1 MNRPW
6 SLIAGLLGVVF
17 LAGAVMY
24 WFVPASVNPTTGVPY
39 FHAHRAIVSFII
51 ALVLFA
57 FAWFQTRRSPR
68 T

>member
-6 SLIAGLLGVVF
+6 PLIAGLLGIVC

-39 FHAHRAIVSFII
+39 FHVHRAIISLII

-57 FAWFQTRRSPR
+57 FAWFQSRRSPR